1 MKRTSLRWTFFVTLL
16 LFAVPLYADQ
26 AVNINTAD
34 KAVLMT
40 LTGIGEVKAQA
51 IIDYRNAN
59 GPFSKIED
67 IMNVSGIG
75 TATFNNIKDHIT
87 VESISVPNTTE
98 PQVQETQPPLQIQPE
113 QGGGAA
119 PTPRLAVR
127 ITGENRSI
135 VGAGSFW
142 GGEAYGIDDEPL
154 GQGIR
159 YLWNFGDGATVEGRR
174 VFHAYA
180 YPGKYAV
187 LLTVAQGY
195 SSASNLIAVEAVL
208 GNIIFAAEGDGSL
221 TVYNKSDQNIN
232 IGLWSLVQGAEAFVI
247 PENTFVLAGE
257 GVRFSPLVTK
267 IVGTL
272 DADLLYPN
280 GMQAMSATVGGNSP
294 LRGERVS
301 APPKSASSGYAD
313 LPAGKSAEVL
323 APPLGKPH
331 PSVISP
337 QPSESVAFSEENTAA
352 AAKNDVS
359 SSLWLSLAGL
369 ALVIAVGVAG
379 TWYARPSYAKT
390 TEGGSSGLETALT
403 ADEFEITTQ

>member
-208 GNIIFAAEGDGSL
+208 EYFRSRGRGRAIFPACHKDSGHSRCR
-221 TVYNKSDQNIN
+221 SP
-232 IGLWSLVQGAEAFVI
+232 I
-247 PENTFVLAGE
+247 PEWHAGNERDGWREFALARGE
-257 GVRFSPLVTK
+257 G
-267 IVGTL
+267 
-272 DADLLYPN
+272 
-280 GMQAMSATVGGNSP
+280 
-294 LRGERVS
+294 EC
-301 APPKSASSGYAD
+301 
-313 LPAGKSAEVL
+313 SAE
-323 APPLGKPH
+323 
-331 PSVISP
+331 IS
-337 QPSESVAFSEENTAA
+337 
-352 AAKNDVS
+352 
-359 SSLWLSLAGL
+359 
-369 ALVIAVGVAG
+369 
-379 TWYARPSYAKT
+379 
-390 TEGGSSGLETALT
+390 
-403 ADEFEITTQ
+403 EFRVR